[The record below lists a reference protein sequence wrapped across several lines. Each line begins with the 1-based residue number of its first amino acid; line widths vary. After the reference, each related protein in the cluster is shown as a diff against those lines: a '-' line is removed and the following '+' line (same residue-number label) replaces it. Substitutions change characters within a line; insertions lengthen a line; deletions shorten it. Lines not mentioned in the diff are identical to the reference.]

1 MSRRNR
7 PVLPAVTAAM
17 LLSTGV
23 AHAGFSLEGSPMVSS
38 ERTPSA
44 QFQPYEQKGNASFRQ
59 PTAGYEAKQARYQD
73 AELMVDLAYRPVTQ
87 TGSGP
92 ADVVPG
98 FADDVPFNAA
108 ISMILPD
115 GWQLYR
121 GKSLSKSEVPETVS
135 YRGGVRWPEILNQ
148 LGERYALAFHIDW
161 NQRTV
166 MLNKGRE
173 SAVSA
178 AARIKIIPEPAR
190 PVERPP
196 VARSLPNA
204 APPLAP
210 AAAVATPAPATK
222 PILSTAQPRGTAA
235 TSGVTPTPVSAAP
248 TASIKPAAATPR
260 PLKAVTNPVPAPAPT
275 PQLVTLQVRKG
286 SLQDNVRRLSAE
298 HGWEPPAW
306 NISADYMLGS
316 NFTLTG
322 KTFEEA
328 ISKLLIIHPIEANV
342 NVGEHKIYI
351 LKESQ

>member
-1 MSRRNR
+1 MSGRKRM
-7 PVLPAVTAAM
+7 VLPAVSAAM
-17 LLSTGV
+17 LLGTG
-23 AHAGFSLEGSPMVSS
+23 AAQAGFSLEGSPMLSS

-59 PTAGYEAKQARYQD
+59 PTAGFEAKQARYQD

-108 ISMILPD
+108 MSMILPD

-178 AARIKIIPEPAR
+178 ASRIKIIPEPPR
-190 PVERPP
+190 PVEK
-196 VARSLPNA
+196 
-204 APPLAP
+204 AP
-210 AAAVATPAPATK
+210 APRVVAGALSSVAPATAAVATPVPAAK
-222 PILSTAQPRGTAA
+222 PISATASVPHTPVPTPALAKQPLPAIA
-235 TSGVTPTPVSAAP
+235 PSVMPKPVTPAV
-248 TASIKPAAATPR
+248 PAAV
-260 PLKAVTNPVPAPAPT
+260 KAPAPAA
-275 PQLVTLQVRKG
+275 PQIVTLQVRKG
-286 SLQDNVRRLSAE
+286 SLQENIRRLSAE
-298 HGWEPPAW
+298 HGWEAPAW
-306 NISADYMLGS
+306 NINADYMLGS

-342 NVGEHKIYI
+342 NVGEHKIYV

>member
-1 MSRRNR
+1 MSRRIR
-7 PVLPAVTAAM
+7 PVLPAVTAVM
-17 LLSTGV
+17 LLGTGA

-44 QFQPYEQKGNASFRQ
+44 QFQPYEQRGNASFRQ

-108 ISMILPD
+108 MSMILPD

-121 GKSLSKSEVPETVS
+121 GKSLGKSEVPETVS

-178 AARIKIIPEPAR
+178 ASRIKIIPEPPR
-190 PVERPP
+190 PVEKAP
-196 VARSLPNA
+196 VPRTASSAPSSA
-204 APPLAP
+204 APAT
-210 AAAVATPAPATK
+210 AAVATAVPAAKPISAAAPGQHALVPTTALAKQPVPTIAPAVTPKAVPPAAPPAVKAPAPA
-222 PILSTAQPRGTAA
+222 G
-235 TSGVTPTPVSAAP
+235 
-248 TASIKPAAATPR
+248 
-260 PLKAVTNPVPAPAPT
+260 

-286 SLQDNVRRLSAE
+286 SLQENIRRLSAE
-298 HGWEPPAW
+298 HGWEAPAW
-306 NISADYMLGS
+306 NINADYMLGS

-342 NVGEHKIYI
+342 NVGEHKIYV